1 MNQKLDELY
10 GYIQVSAPEVFHEL
24 FRAEE
29 NPEKR
34 EFYLALF
41 NYSLQSHQRRIIAEE
56 KFVI

>member
-10 GYIQVSAPEVFHEL
+10 GYIQVSARETSQEL

-41 NYSLQSHQRRIIAEE
+41 NYSLQSRQRRIIAEE

>member
-29 NPEKR
+29 
-34 EFYLALF
+34 
-41 NYSLQSHQRRIIAEE
+41 